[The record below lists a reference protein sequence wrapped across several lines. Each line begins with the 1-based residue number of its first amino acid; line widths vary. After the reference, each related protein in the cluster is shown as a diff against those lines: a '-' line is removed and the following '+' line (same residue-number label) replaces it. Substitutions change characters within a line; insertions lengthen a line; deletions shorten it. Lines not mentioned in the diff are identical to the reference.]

1 MSFLRATKLKPYSPF
16 EPAVPLL
23 RCTGGAGGPPSAT
36 QSWRRDRRGGPRAL
50 SLGRSP
56 NDRRR
61 RLGRFRLQFGP
72 RRGPRPSDAEHRSPR
87 QRRRRLRQLVRP
99 GELHRGR
106 RLALDR
112 TGADPPCL
120 VDRVRDEKPPAQ
132 GEAQDLDWVWT
143 LRACA
148 CKAQISTVPGEDRAV
163 LCLGQLNRLGCASCV
178 TALTGTMADKW
189 S

>member
-1 MSFLRATKLKPYSPF
+1 VSFLRATKLKPYSPF

-61 RLGRFRLQFGP
+61 RLGRFRLQFGR

-112 TGADPPCL
+112 TGADPLCL
-120 VDRVRDEKPPAQ
+120 VDRVRDEKPP
-132 GEAQDLDWVWT
+132 DTVR